1 MTLRTDVVAADIPL
15 LLSRKSMKTA
25 GINIDLTSDTATI
38 FGKSVM
44 LNMTSSGHYC
54 IPIHKAASIT
64 NMEDCSVKN
73 EPDPKEPCKN
83 VVESHLYYADQLKGD
98 NEKLIKSIKMF
109 ETAHEAHEDNRGV
122 EHDKLTDSKQFCYKT
137 KEDPLKKN
145 NQNKCL
151 IETFIITEGW

>member
-15 LLSRKSMKTA
+15 LLSRKSMQTA

-73 EPDPKEPCKN
+73 EPDPKEPCK
-83 VVESHLYYADQLKGD
+83 
-98 NEKLIKSIKMF
+98 M
-109 ETAHEAHEDNRGV
+109 
-122 EHDKLTDSKQFCYKT
+122 
-137 KEDPLKKN
+137 
-145 NQNKCL
+145 
-151 IETFIITEGW
+151 

>member
-1 MTLRTDVVAADIPL
+1 
-15 LLSRKSMKTA
+15 MKTA

-73 EPDPKEPCKN
+73 EPDPKERCKD

-109 ETAHEAHEDNRGV
+109 
-122 EHDKLTDSKQFCYKT
+122 
-137 KEDPLKKN
+137 
-145 NQNKCL
+145 
-151 IETFIITEGW
+151 

>member
-1 MTLRTDVVAADIPL
+1 M
-15 LLSRKSMKTA
+15 
-25 GINIDLTSDTATI
+25 
-38 FGKSVM
+38 
-44 LNMTSSGHYC
+44 
-54 IPIHKAASIT
+54 
-64 NMEDCSVKN
+64 
-73 EPDPKEPCKN
+73 
-83 VVESHLYYADQLKGD
+83 ESHLYYADQLKGD